1 MTGDS
6 PLHGETGDGG
16 DGMEVQS
23 GDVLSVE
30 GHREL
35 SATTYSERTATGEL
49 EYGVDENEWLAVL
62 EREFGITPD
71 GPRSPGWRKN
81 GWLRHQR
88 PLGVMPN
95 SRSRTAS
102 HSFPSTPYSSSPVA
116 VRSL

>member
-1 MTGDS
+1 
-6 PLHGETGDGG
+6 
-16 DGMEVQS
+16 MEAQS

-71 GPRSPGWRKN
+71 GPW
-81 GWLRHQR
+81 
-88 PLGVMPN
+88 
-95 SRSRTAS
+95 
-102 HSFPSTPYSSSPVA
+102 
-116 VRSL
+116 

>member
-1 MTGDS
+1 VSEFLFDLIQNRVSAHSDS
-6 PLHGETGDGG
+6 PRHGETGDGG

-71 GPRSPGWRKN
+71 GPW
-81 GWLRHQR
+81 
-88 PLGVMPN
+88 
-95 SRSRTAS
+95 
-102 HSFPSTPYSSSPVA
+102 
-116 VRSL
+116 